1 MPEYVYALF
10 DFVPENPD
18 EIHFKAGDRVEV
30 IERDDVYSDG
40 WWQVSPL
47 RSAEPSRSM
56 WGLRLS
62 WASPLADANARGKRR
77 VVNI

>member
-18 EIHFKAGDRVEV
+18 EIHFKTGDRIEV

-40 WWQVSPL
+40 WWQVSPFRSVRSL
-47 RSAEPSRSM
+47 RSLDIGNSVLLVFRP
-56 WGLRLS
+56 LRTQIT
-62 WASPLADANARGKRR
+62 RGKG
-77 VVNI
+77 VF